1 MINLNEYNE
10 RELSLIVF
18 NTESLYKLIDN
29 QPALI
34 TKLESRYQYSKKQL
48 SILLNDI
55 EDYLSLTALHL
66 NRSQVLI

>member
-18 NTESLYKLIDN
+18 NTESLYKLKDN

>member
-1 MINLNEYNE
+1 MINLKEYNNK
-10 RELSLIVF
+10 ELSLIVF

-55 EDYLSLTALHL
+55 EDYKLEF
-66 NRSQVLI
+66 NRYKFVI